1 MSDPMVHLA
10 KAIGQGSPGSAK
22 TFAKLIEPLFD
33 KRYAERHMEKP
44 SARAKSRIIREGLT
58 SPGTKTGMDVPFA
71 GLIHPDN
78 PTSGAY
84 SGISVVWM
92 PAGDAGTLMA
102 FVIGGGGL
110 GPDKELFERPGPR
123 RRAAALAERS
133 ALLGTPAWSRVS
145 GGRLDE
151 EIPSSVRA
159 RFPGFEE
166 IFDRHGCRI
175 YCMAKVPKNAAGAK
189 KVVQGFLDLYAVER
203 GWEIRKGAVKEYN
216 QFQAELWAGLFP
228 ATDAE
233 QVNDLLRKR
242 RFVILQG
249 PPGTGKSHIAGQVI
263 REFFGGNGNV
273 VQFHPGITY
282 EDFIVGVE
290 PDVQQQSLRYR
301 VRPGS
306 LPRAMRMAQSRPCL
320 LVLEDIHRV
329 DLAKILGEAIYLFEA
344 DEMGGR
350 EARQI
355 ELSYPVSESRTMIYP
370 GNLYVLATMNNAD

>member
-1 MSDPMVHLA
+1 
-10 KAIGQGSPGSAK
+10 
-22 TFAKLIEPLFD
+22 
-33 KRYAERHMEKP
+33 
-44 SARAKSRIIREGLT
+44 
-58 SPGTKTGMDVPFA
+58 
-71 GLIHPDN
+71 
-78 PTSGAY
+78 
-84 SGISVVWM
+84 
-92 PAGDAGTLMA
+92 
-102 FVIGGGGL
+102 
-110 GPDKELFERPGPR
+110 
-123 RRAAALAERS
+123 
-133 ALLGTPAWSRVS
+133 
-145 GGRLDE
+145 
-151 EIPSSVRA
+151 
-159 RFPGFEE
+159 
-166 IFDRHGCRI
+166 
-175 YCMAKVPKNAAGAK
+175 MAKVPKNAAAAK

-203 GWEIRKGAVKEYN
+203 GWEIRKGAVKEHN
-216 QFQAELWAGLFP
+216 QFQAELRAGLFP

-344 DEMGGR
+344 DEMGGK

-370 GNLYVLATMNNAD
+370 GNLYVLATMNNADRQAQPIDLAIRRRFAFLSTGPDRSVVEQWNVPSALRAFDRLVKLFVEHAPDNALELLPAQSYFKAADEDELTQRFLHELIPLLDEYIKQGYLGAATPELVALRNDLMWESRAAGKPSKKVPAGKNGIAARESDPLDQPADPAAFRVAVPKNTVDEAHAMGLGVLAADLDLG